1 MKGYKITD
9 TNFNQEVNLPA
20 GTYTYSC
27 RVIPVGVT
35 YTFMIDSNLFTFEDL
50 VPGVLSARIK
60 YTFEL
65 TEPGVV
71 FHPSNTLGDSVFEP
85 QIEEGVFATTPGA
98 HALDFERLISEAGIE
113 IDHEALSLYAKKADV
128 SAEIKIQAD
137 QINSTVGGLS
147 NDVDELSNDVEG
159 LRGSIT
165 SIEQT
170 TTSISA
176 TVSNHTSQIAG
187 FQITIDQIY
196 AAIEDAGSGEFSG
209 ILQRLDFIEA
219 KVGAPGKSGTLAIQV
234 DSISAIVSDVDVG
247 LSALSITVGNIST
260 TVYNQHGV
268 LLSQI
273 SQDGENVLI
282 QASKIKLEGLVTAN
296 QNFKILADGS
306 IEAKNGKFTGTITST
321 SGTIGGFQINAS
333 SIGTGSSWN
342 GGANGMS
349 LWEDF
354 IVFNSSGR
362 QALIGATSSLG
373 FEFLGRFSDT
383 NESILHKTGVIF
395 NVRGSTGYNTAISL
409 NAGHISGLAVR
420 SRRVSTSVT
429 LNQADVYI
437 SCYNSSVITI
447 YLPSMPE
454 EGKIVIIK
462 RMNSASITFNGN
474 GKIIEWG
481 VGQGSSKAADGGVGD
496 THVFIWDG
504 QFWNYNYMI
513 RQSS

>member
-9 TNFNQEVNLPA
+9 TNFSQEVNLPA

-27 RVIPVGVT
+27 RVIPVGT
-35 YTFMIDSNLFTFEDL
+35 SYTFKIDSNLFTFEDL

-71 FHPSNTLGDSVFEP
+71 FYPSNTLGDSIFEP

-147 NDVDELSNDVEG
+147 NDVDEL
-159 LRGSIT
+159 RGSVT

-176 TVSNHTSQIAG
+176 TVSNHTSQIST
-187 FQITIDQIY
+187 FQQTVNQIY
-196 AAIEDAGSGEFSG
+196 AAIQDVDSGDFSS
-209 ILQRLDFIEA
+209 ILQRLDLIE
-219 KVGAPGKSGTLAIQV
+219 IN
-234 DSISAIVSDVDVG
+234 
-247 LSALSITVGNIST
+247 VGNISGDLST
-260 TVYNQHGV
+260 LTQTVDGFETRVQTAEGNLSTLTQTVNGISAKVFDEHEN

-273 SQDGENVLI
+273 TQDGETILI
-282 QASKIKLEGLVTAN
+282 QASQIELEGLVTAN

-306 IEAKNGKFTGTITST
+306 IEAMNGKFTGTITST
-321 SGTIGGFQINAS
+321 SGTIGGFQINDS
-333 SIGTGSSWN
+333 SIGAGSSWN
-342 GGANGMS
+342 GGVNGMS

-383 NESILHKTGVIF
+383 NESIYDKTGVIF
-395 NVRGSTGYNTAISL
+395 NVSGSTGYNTAISL
-409 NAGHISGLAVR
+409 SAGHISGLAVR

-454 EGKIVIIK
+454 EGKIVIVK

-481 VGQGSSKAADGGVGD
+481 IGQGTSKDAVGGVGD
-496 THVFIWDG
+496 SHVFIWDG
-504 QFWNYNYMI
+504 QYWNYNYMG
-513 RQSS
+513 RQPS